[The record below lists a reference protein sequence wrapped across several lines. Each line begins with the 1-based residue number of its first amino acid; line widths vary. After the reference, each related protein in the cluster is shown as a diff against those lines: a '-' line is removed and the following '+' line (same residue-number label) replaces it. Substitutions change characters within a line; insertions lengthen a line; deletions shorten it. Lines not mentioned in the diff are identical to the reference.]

1 MNVLIIGAT
10 GTLGKAL
17 TKELLASTNDHLTLF
32 ARHVDQLTPQS
43 RVQIIAG
50 DARNPTTLGQAL
62 RNQDVVYCAIS
73 GNHLPQVAENLVT
86 VMPKMN
92 VQRLIFT
99 AAVGI
104 YNEIPDAM
112 DGKDNLKNNQAQL
125 PNRRATDIIT
135 ASSLNYTIV
144 RPGFLRSGD
153 SNDFVLTTRGEP
165 ARGYITTIP
174 SLVKFASQLIS
185 NDKMYS
191 RGNVSITK
199 NDTVP
204 TS

>member
-1 MNVLIIGAT
+1 
-10 GTLGKAL
+10 
-17 TKELLASTNDHLTLF
+17 
-32 ARHVDQLTPQS
+32 
-43 RVQIIAG
+43 
-50 DARNPTTLGQAL
+50 
-62 RNQDVVYCAIS
+62 
-73 GNHLPQVAENLVT
+73 
-86 VMPKMN
+86 MPKMN

-112 DGKDNLKNNQAQL
+112 DGKDNLENNQAQL
-125 PNRRATDIIT
+125 PNRRAADIIT
-135 ASSLNYTIV
+135 ASSLNYTII

-153 SNDFVLTTRGEP
+153 PNDFVLTTRGEP

-191 RGNVSITK
+191 KGNVSITK

>member
-125 PNRRATDIIT
+125 PNRRAADIIT
-135 ASSLNYTIV
+135 ASSLNYTIT

-153 SNDFVLTTRGEP
+153 PNDFVLTTRGEP

-191 RGNVSITK
+191 KGNVSITK